1 MQGENERQWKK
12 KVNEN
17 RYDISSI
24 KTFRWLLRSFDII
37 DKNHKGVVI
46 EKKLWFGASPVDRLS
61 TFRTT
66 GASQC
71 SSIQNVLTLP
81 QSS

>member
-37 DKNHKGVVI
+37 DKNHEGVVI
-46 EKKLWFGASPVDRLS
+46 EKKLWFGASSVDRLS

-71 SSIQNVLTLP
+71 SSIQNVLTVP

>member
-1 MQGENERQWKK
+1 MSGSEKKK

-17 RYDISSI
+17 TYDISSL
-24 KTFRWLLRSFDII
+24 KTLRWLLRLFVII
-37 DKNHKGVVI
+37 DKNYKVVVI
-46 EKKLWFGASPVDRLS
+46 EKKLCFGASSVDRLS

-66 GASQC
+66 GASQY
-71 SSIQNVLTLP
+71 SSIQNVLTVP